1 MGPAKTHIDGLPI
14 LEYLTTKWETKTS
27 EYVRMPI
34 YQLDAYLD
42 LRERYDRQL
51 GIEFDRAAYVQS
63 LAPLAVPEKKKP
75 ERQPH
80 TPVSMFDKV
89 YVRIRYTE
97 TGVCVKLLSK
107 MFTIYE
113 KYYTRGKQPPID
125 ELVDAYKEHGYGEKF
140 LLNVIK
146 ADTYN
151 RDQRSNLFGRTIAR
165 LFPEPKKAKK
175 KSTKA
180 AKVVVEDSDSEIMSD
195 AASTDDDDTDAD
207 DEGAFDMEYGE
218 EDEPETNENE
228 EEGEEEFIDDAVL

>member
-1 MGPAKTHIDGLPI
+1 MAKDCL
-14 LEYLTTKWETKTS
+14 
-27 EYVRMPI
+27 
-34 YQLDAYLD
+34 
-42 LRERYDRQL
+42 
-51 GIEFDRAAYVQS
+51 
-63 LAPLAVPEKKKP
+63 
-75 ERQPH
+75 
-80 TPVSMFDKV
+80 
-89 YVRIRYTE
+89 
-97 TGVCVKLLSK
+97 
-107 MFTIYE
+107 
-113 KYYTRGKQPPID
+113 RGKQPPID

>member
-1 MGPAKTHIDGLPI
+1 
-14 LEYLTTKWETKTS
+14 
-27 EYVRMPI
+27 MPI
-34 YQLDAYLD
+34 YQLEAYLD

-63 LAPLAVPEKKKP
+63 LAPLAVPEKKKR

-151 RDQRSNLFGRTIAR
+151 RGQRSNLFGRTIAR

-175 KSTKA
+175 KIAKA
-180 AKVVVEDSDSEIMSD
+180 AKVVVEESDSEIMSD
-195 AASTDDDDTDAD
+195 ASSTDDDDTDAD